1 MVSLRHYGSLYK
13 HWAISFSGGKDSSAV
28 VTLVIHL
35 IETGQIPK
43 PESLTVIYADT
54 RQELPPLHNTAIGLL
69 NALNFINGSIW
80 SNAIRKRGEASI
92 ARVASRSIEVQDN
105 RSNDLMDDIS

>member
-1 MVSLRHYGSLYK
+1 MTVQRPTLGLFDEQRTSLDEAIELTVASLRHYGSLYK

-43 PESLTVIYADT
+43 PDGRLTKNQNRLGPLTLET
-54 RQELPPLHNTAIGLL
+54 RRWTLDREI
-69 NALNFINGSIW
+69 
-80 SNAIRKRGEASI
+80 
-92 ARVASRSIEVQDN
+92 
-105 RSNDLMDDIS
+105 

>member
-1 MVSLRHYGSLYK
+1 MTHKTKYVKMQL
-13 HWAISFSGGKDSSAV
+13 SGDADAV
-28 VTLVIHL
+28 
-35 IETGQIPK
+35 Q
-43 PESLTVIYADT
+43 A
-54 RQELPPLHNTAIGLL
+54 AIGLL

-105 RSNDLMDDIS
+105 RTDDRIDEIS

>member
-1 MVSLRHYGSLYK
+1 MASLRHYGSLYK

-54 RQELPPLHNTAIGLL
+54 RQELPPLHNAAIGILDEVEPQGY
-69 NALNFINGSIW
+69 I
-80 SNAIRKRGEASI
+80 KRE
-92 ARVASRSIEVQDN
+92 IEV
-105 RSNDLMDDIS
+105 STSPIA